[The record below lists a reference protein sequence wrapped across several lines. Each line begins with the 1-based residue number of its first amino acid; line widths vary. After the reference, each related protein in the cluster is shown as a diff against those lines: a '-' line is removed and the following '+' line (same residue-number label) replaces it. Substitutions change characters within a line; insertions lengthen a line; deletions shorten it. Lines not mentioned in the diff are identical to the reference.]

1 MAGDSLTNMP
11 SVISGWT
18 AFSNPAFVKGTL
30 ADMQA
35 TATTTGQINASTDA
49 ADVEDVTTQVSQIN
63 NDLSD
68 VSPSDSEPT
77 QQEKDDLLLAD
88 PPRNNGAALVD
99 LASRY
104 STADIV
110 DLSNEATGGNL
121 TRPAINSR
129 LNAALTKKSKA
140 TGTTKFA
147 LKEELTELRKARGIR
162 STRREPDHR
171 HAVVSDDTR
180 MGGDET
186 SGGGPTQTPE
196 NDQVDDSG
204 QVKSAS
210 QVNPAI
216 VTSQSKEADTA
227 KENSYAGLGGNV
239 QTDASLAAQQQADRE
254 AFQDQNSL
262 KGDKILLIA
271 ERYSNADISARI
283 REILGNYPL
292 TESGV
297 ATRVHVALEKKAKAT
312 GVTMNQVRDDLN
324 AARIASGAI
333 KPTPRGRGLMRSPR
347 GVKAI
352 KTPVTVQDDDEV
364 ADVDEQS
371 AGSRKSV
378 EPPKKR
384 SKGTHD
390 TRARL
395 TSPVAT
401 PAAVDADAEMTDNDS
416 AAGSQDGHGPDAVE
430 AANILLEMAGGGP
443 EVREVATA
451 LMHMHKEDA
460 LLVSQSVRT
469 E

>member
-1 MAGDSLTNMP
+1 MAGESPTNMP

-18 AFSNPAFVKGTL
+18 AFSSPAFVKGTL
-30 ADMQA
+30 SDMQA
-35 TATTTGQINASTDA
+35 TTTTTRQINANTA
-49 ADVEDVTTQVSQIN
+49 VADVEDVTTPVSQIN
-63 NDLSD
+63 ND
-68 VSPSDSEPT
+68 PSDTSQSDLGPT

-88 PPRNNGAALVD
+88 PPRINGAALVD

-129 LNAALTKKSKA
+129 LNAALTKKAKA

-147 LKEELTELRKARGIR
+147 LKKELTELRKARGIR
-162 STRREPDHR
+162 STRREPEHR
-171 HAVVSDDTR
+171 HAVVSHDTR
-180 MGGDET
+180 MGGDEH
-186 SGGGPTQTPE
+186 SSGGPTQTPE
-196 NDQVDDSG
+196 NDQIDNSG

-210 QVNPAI
+210 QVNAAA
-216 VTSQSKEADTA
+216 VTSQPKQADTTE
-227 KENSYAGLGGNV
+227 ENSDTGLGGTV
-239 QTDASLAAQQQADRE
+239 QTHASLAAQQQADRE

-271 ERYSNADISARI
+271 ERYSNADISTRI

-292 TESGV
+292 AESGV

-312 GVTMNQVRDDLN
+312 GVTINQVRDDLN

-333 KPTPRGRGLMRSPR
+333 KPTPRGRGLMRSSR

-364 ADVDEQS
+364 ADVDDQS

-384 SKGTHD
+384 SKRTHD
-390 TRARL
+390 TGARL

-401 PAAVDADAEMTDNDS
+401 PAAVDADAEMTDDDS
-416 AAGSQDGHGPDAVE
+416 AAGSQDIHGPDAVE
-430 AANILLEMAGGGP
+430 AANILLEMAGVGP
-443 EVREVATA
+443 EVREAATA